1 MKKNEKSEL
10 LNHEKTLQ
18 KKETD
23 REKEWRKRKQGKHMP
38 NSTNKNVELQS
49 LNREANELVPC
60 TSEAKETKLPP
71 SDQHLSHKMSRN
83 PISSRLNQAV
93 KR

>member
-23 REKEWRKRKQGKHMP
+23 VIDVIVKQMTH
-38 NSTNKNVELQS
+38 
-49 LNREANELVPC
+49 NE
-60 TSEAKETKLPP
+60 TSEDE
-71 SDQHLSHKMSRN
+71 
-83 PISSRLNQAV
+83 
-93 KR
+93 

>member
-23 REKEWRKRKQGKHMP
+23 REKNGERG
-38 NSTNKNVELQS
+38 NKGSICRIQ
-49 LNREANELVPC
+49 RIKC
-60 TSEAKETKLPP
+60 
-71 SDQHLSHKMSRN
+71 
-83 PISSRLNQAV
+83 
-93 KR
+93 